1 MSFDYGKNDG
11 IIVSGGAGFIGSNL
25 AHKLIKTTSYKVYV
39 IDNLCLGKIKN
50 LISSERIEFIK
61 LDLSNKN
68 KTENVINE
76 IYKKSIIKEVW
87 HMAANSDIP
96 AGVLNTEVDF
106 QNTFL
111 STYNLFSS
119 LETKELEKIHF
130 ASSSAIYGD
139 HGTTKI
145 MESTAPLFPISNYGS
160 FKLASEAILS
170 SFVEKNNAKLY
181 IYRFPNVVGSPAT
194 HGVIYDFINRL
205 LLNPSK
211 LKVFGN
217 GKQKKQ
223 YLHVDDLISAML
235 LISLKSFQKRN
246 VFNIGSLD
254 SGIEVCEI
262 AKLIVEKFF
271 NGAEIEYG
279 KEKQGWIGDIPRFQY
294 SLEKLLNLGW
304 KPKFPTSRIAVQ
316 KAIDSIGKELI

>member
-1 MSFDYGKNDG
+1 MSLNLIKNDG

-25 AHKLIKTTSYKVYV
+25 VRRLIENTLYKIYV
-39 IDNLCLGKIKN
+39 IDNLCLGKIEN
-50 LISSERIEFIK
+50 LDISERIEFID

-68 KTENVINE
+68 KTKNAIKE
-76 IYKKSIIKEVW
+76 ISTKSKIKEVW
-87 HMAANSDIP
+87 HLAANSDIP
-96 AGVLNTEVDF
+96 AGVLNPEVDF

-111 STYNLFSS
+111 STFNLFNCLDS
-119 LETKELEKIHF
+119 KELEKIHF

-139 HGTTKI
+139 HGLTKI
-145 MESTAPLFPISNYGS
+145 SEKTAPLFPISNYGS

-170 SFVEKNNAKLY
+170 SFVEKNDSKLY

-194 HGVIYDFINRL
+194 HGVIFDFINRL

-223 YLHVDDLISAML
+223 YLHVDDLISAMI
-235 LISLKSFQKRN
+235 LISTKSAHKRN

-262 AKLIVEKFF
+262 ANLIVEKFF
-271 NGAEIEYG
+271 HGAELEYG

-294 SLEKLLNLGW
+294 SLEKLLNLKW
-304 KPKFPTSRIAVQ
+304 KPKYPTSKSAVL
-316 KAIDSIGKELI
+316 KAIESIGRELI